1 MTDRP
6 KHQDSYRQTLSFFVQ
21 PYRKIM
27 YRYGLLT
34 LLFLLDYYEEDEDYH
49 QCHEIYTCIR
59 REEAYLGTE
68 LGTRYTDEV
77 LKNVKASYKKA
88 GMTGIHAV
96 ENSMLY
102 ATLLRDQFRKHKTYK
117 LESINT

>member
-1 MTDRP
+1 MTDRS
-6 KHQDSYRQTLSFFVQ
+6 KHQDSYRQTLSFCVQ

-59 REEAYLGTE
+59 REEAYLGTA
-68 LGTRYTDEV
+68 LGTCYTDEV